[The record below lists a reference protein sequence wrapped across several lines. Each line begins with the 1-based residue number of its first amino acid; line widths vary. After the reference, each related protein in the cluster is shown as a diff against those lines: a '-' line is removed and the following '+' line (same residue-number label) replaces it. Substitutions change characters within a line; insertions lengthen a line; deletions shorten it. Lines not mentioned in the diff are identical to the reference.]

1 MRVSHSR
8 DAGELVRFAAHELA
22 AGLAAMLREA
32 PRVEAVDG
40 LDSRSLRIELEA
52 AAPSGAAASNSI
64 SARPAA
70 PPRDAARS
78 SGSAARSRAAFPDDG
93 FAMLRGSAPGAAGG
107 AGRGAALVVAGASE
121 RGALHGA
128 YDLLE
133 RLGAR
138 FALGQTPAPARIE
151 PARLDAL
158 APYRVAPAFGR
169 RAFVSDIMTWH
180 YEDPAR
186 LAMHLAHDREFVP
199 WMARRGINA
208 FEYIRHAQDTRL
220 KIDEVAP
227 MLAERGI
234 EAEYGGHVLQLLL
247 PRDRFSRASGVLS
260 ERRGRAA
267 D

>member
-1 MRVSHSR
+1 
-8 DAGELVRFAAHELA
+8 
-22 AGLAAMLREA
+22 
-32 PRVEAVDG
+32 
-40 LDSRSLRIELEA
+40 
-52 AAPSGAAASNSI
+52 
-64 SARPAA
+64 
-70 PPRDAARS
+70 
-78 SGSAARSRAAFPDDG
+78 
-93 FAMLRGSAPGAAGG
+93 MLRGPAPGAAG

-138 FALGQTPAPARIE
+138 FALGRAPAPARIE

-247 PRDRFSRASGVLS
+247 PRDRFSDASGVLS